1 MYFIQSLIDLINPI
15 AAPVCR
21 QRVQLLRYNIVG
33 LCLEDAITM
42 QIQVKYE
49 TQIAR
54 LRITSR
60 VHVHYAGT
68 ISCNVSAIIC
78 KVFTARSVM

>member
-21 QRVQLLRYNIVG
+21 QRVYSFFNTTLLV
-33 LCLEDAITM
+33 CVLEDAITM
-42 QIQVKYE
+42 QIRVKYE

-54 LRITSR
+54 LRITRR
-60 VHVHYAGT
+60 VLPHVHYAGT

-78 KVFTARSVM
+78 KV